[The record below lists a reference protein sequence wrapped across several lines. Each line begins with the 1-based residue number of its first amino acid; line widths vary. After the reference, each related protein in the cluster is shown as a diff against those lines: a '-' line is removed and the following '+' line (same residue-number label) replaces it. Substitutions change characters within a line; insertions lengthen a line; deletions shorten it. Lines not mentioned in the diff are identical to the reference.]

1 MANGNLITLDYEF
14 QLHDTLYG
22 QGQNGVSLEGGKS
35 PIEGL
40 GVPDAKTQDVVF
52 TRQDGSYANPDYLS
66 VRQLTINCMIRA
78 TTEASAM
85 TSLKALSL
93 AWVPQTA
100 DLDLAFQLP
109 GWGKFMPSSI
119 CNLNAK
125 PSSASCCGST
135 VRTRRSR
142 TCNEGHPR

>member
-109 GWGKFMPSSI
+109 GWGKFM
-119 CNLNAK
+119 
-125 PSSASCCGST
+125 
-135 VRTRRSR
+135 V
-142 TCNEGHPR
+142 NERQAVIRVVLRFDCPDPTITYL